1 MDMSDIYI
9 FFIQKL
15 LSRIKDEVDAA
26 VGGRERAE
34 TMDRRKEK
42 RGMRKQKI

>member
-1 MDMSDIYI
+1 MSDIYI
-9 FFIQKL
+9 CFIQKL
-15 LSRIKDEVDAA
+15 LCRVDAEVDAS